1 MRSKYGNRIT
11 YVDGIKFDSRKE
23 AQYYIYLRELERKG
37 QIRDLKLQ
45 VKFEIIPAVYEDVVI
60 HLKTKDKTVRK
71 LVQSATHYIADFVFV
86 QDGKEV
92 VVDVKSEATRRK
104 DAYVLKKKMMRA
116 YLGIKIEEV

>member
-37 QIRDLKLQ
+37 QITDLRLQ
-45 VKFEIIPAVYEDVVI
+45 VKFEIIPAVYEDAVI

-71 LVQSATHYIADFVFV
+71 LAQSATHYIADFVFV